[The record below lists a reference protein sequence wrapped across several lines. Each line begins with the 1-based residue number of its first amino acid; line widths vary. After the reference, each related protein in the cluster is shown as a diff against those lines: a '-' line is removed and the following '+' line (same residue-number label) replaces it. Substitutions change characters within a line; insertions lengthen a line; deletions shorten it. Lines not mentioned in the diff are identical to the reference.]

1 MPLNQHTRTNRRQ
14 ATLLIAGLIAI
25 VGVCGV
31 LVAGTWG
38 LLLALFGVALVVGS
52 TTRQATSVVMRM
64 YKAQQLSRNNAPELL
79 ELFVALVQR
88 AGLKQMPRLYYVPS
102 KTLNAFAIGH
112 GEEASV
118 ALTAGLIQRLN
129 PRELAGVIAHELSHI
144 QHNDLFVMSLADG
157 LSRIATALGQ
167 VGQILLILSVPAW
180 LLGYQVPL
188 LGALVLFLA
197 PGISALL
204 QLALSRSR
212 EYNADVGAVRITGD
226 PLGLA
231 SALARLETV
240 HTNWL
245 ERVMLPG
252 RRETQPALLRTHPHT
267 SDRIERLNAI
277 AGNAPATTVPK
288 PAMYTTQVQHPPL
301 RAPRWHMLGLWY

>member
-1 MPLNQHTRTNRRQ
+1 MPLNEHTRTNRRQ
-14 ATLLIAGLIAI
+14 AIVLIAGLVAI
-25 VGVCGV
+25 VGVCGS
-31 LVAGTWG
+31 LIAGPWG
-38 LLLALFGVALVVGS
+38 LLFALAGAGLVVVS

-64 YKAQQLSRNNAPELL
+64 YKAQQLHAGNAPELVG
-79 ELFVALVQR
+79 LFEALVRR
-88 AGLKQMPRLYYVPS
+88 AELRQMPRLFYVPS

-118 ALTAGLIQRLN
+118 ALTAGLVQRLN

-157 LSRIATALGQ
+157 LSRITTALGQ
-167 VGQILLILSVPAW
+167 AGQLMILLSLPA
-180 LLGYQVPL
+180 LLMGYDFPW
-188 LGALVLFLA
+188 LGALVLFFA

-212 EYNADVGAVRITGD
+212 EYNADIGAVRITGD

-240 HTNWL
+240 HNSWFD
-245 ERVMLPG
+245 RVVLPG
-252 RRETQPALLRTHPHT
+252 RRQEQPALLRTHPHT

-277 AGNAPATTVPK
+277 AGNAPATTLPK
-288 PAMYTTQVQHPPL
+288 PKVYTTQLQHPPL

>member
-1 MPLNQHTRTNRRQ
+1 MPLNQHTRTNRRH
-14 ATLLIAGLIAI
+14 AVLLITGLVLI
-25 VGVCGV
+25 VGVCG
-31 LVAGTWG
+31 LLIAGTLG
-38 LLLALFGVALVVGS
+38 LLFALLGVALVVAS
-52 TTRQATSVVMRM
+52 TTRQATAVVMRM
-64 YKAQQLSRNNAPELL
+64 YKAQQLHGGNAPELL
-79 ELFVALVQR
+79 QLFEALVQR
-88 AGLKQMPRLYYVPS
+88 AELKQMPRLYYVPS
-102 KTLNAFAIGH
+102 KTLNAFATGH
-112 GEEASV
+112 GDEASV
-118 ALTAGLIQRLN
+118 ALTAGLVKRLN
-129 PRELAGVIAHELSHI
+129 PRELAGVIAHELAHI

-157 LSRIATALGQ
+157 LSRITTALGQ
-167 VGQILLILSVPAW
+167 VGQIMIVVSIGAW
-180 LLGYQVPL
+180 LMGYGFPL

-212 EYNADVGAVRITGD
+212 EYNADLGAVRITGD

-240 HTNWL
+240 HSSWID
-245 ERVMLPG
+245 RVMLPG

-277 AGNAPATTVPK
+277 ADNAPASTLPK
-288 PAMYTTQVQHPPL
+288 PAAYTAQVQHPPL

>member
-1 MPLNQHTRTNRRQ
+1 MPLNEHTRTNRRQ
-14 ATLLIAGLIAI
+14 AVLLIAGLVVI
-25 VGVCGV
+25 VGVCG
-31 LVAGTWG
+31 LLIAGAWG
-38 LLLALFGVALVVGS
+38 LMLALLGVAIVVGS

-64 YKAQQLSRNNAPELL
+64 YKAQQLNASNAPELL
-79 ELFVALVQR
+79 QLFTALVQR
-88 AGLKQMPRLYYVPS
+88 AELKQLPRLYYVPS

-112 GEEASV
+112 GDEASV

-167 VGQILLILSVPAW
+167 VGQILLVLSVPAF
-180 LLGYQVPL
+180 LLGYDVPL
-188 LGALVLFLA
+188 LGAVVLFLA

-277 AGNAPATTVPK
+277 AGNAPATTLPTPDV
-288 PAMYTTQVQHPPL
+288 YTTRVQHAPL

>member
-1 MPLNQHTRTNRRQ
+1 MPLNEHTRTNRRQ
-14 ATLLIAGLIAI
+14 AALLIAGLVAI
-25 VGVCGV
+25 VSLCGV
-31 LVAGTWG
+31 LIAGTWG
-38 LLLALFGVALVVGS
+38 LLLALLGVALVVGS

-64 YKAQQLSRNNAPELL
+64 YKAQQLTANNAPELL
-79 ELFVALVQR
+79 QLFTALVQR
-88 AGLKQMPRLYYVPS
+88 AELKQLPRLYYVPS

-112 GEEASV
+112 GDEASV

-167 VGQILLILSVPAW
+167 VGQILLVLSVPAF
-180 LLGYQVPL
+180 LLGYDVPL
-188 LGALVLFLA
+188 LGAVVLFLA

-277 AGNAPATTVPK
+277 AGNAPATTLPTPDV
-288 PAMYTTQVQHPPL
+288 YTTRVQHAPL

>member
-1 MPLNQHTRTNRRQ
+1 MPLNHHTRTNRRQ
-14 ATLLIAGLIAI
+14 AILLITGLVFI
-25 VGVCGV
+25 VGVCG
-31 LVAGTWG
+31 LLIAGRWG
-38 LLLALFGVALVVGS
+38 LLFTLVGVALVVGS

-64 YKAQQLSRNNAPELL
+64 YKAQELSRSNAPELMQ
-79 ELFVALVQR
+79 LFQALVTR
-88 AGLKQMPRLYYVPS
+88 AELGQTPRLYYVPS

-118 ALTAGLIQRLN
+118 ALTAGLVQRLN

-157 LSRIATALGQ
+157 LSRITTALGQ
-167 VGQILLILSVPAW
+167 VGQIMILLSVPAW
-180 LLGYQVPL
+180 LAGYDFPV
-188 LGALVLFLA
+188 LGALVLFFA

-240 HTNWL
+240 HGSWL
-245 ERVMLPG
+245 DRVVRPG
-252 RRETQPALLRTHPHT
+252 RREAQPALLRTHPHT

-277 AGNAPATTVPK
+277 AGNAPATTLPK
-288 PAMYTTQVQHPPL
+288 PKVYTAQVQHPPL
-301 RAPRWHMLGLWY
+301 QAPRWHMLGLWY